1 MARNLME
8 KSLKIQLPDVKP
20 AVTQVSPASPLPKA
34 KTAPGT
40 LMGFMEGQSATHQ
53 ENKLLREQLKEADR
67 VALNF
72 KGASPVKML
81 DPVKIRRSVFANRN
95 TASFEGSIWA
105 EFKSD
110 ILGNGGNE
118 TPIRVRPLSE
128 PVDGFEFEIIYGHRR
143 HQACLELGIPVRA
156 QIEDATESMLFVAM
170 ELENRSRKDLSPW
183 EQGMFYAKAL
193 DKGLYPS
200 ARKLADAIRRD
211 SSDVGKALA
220 LARLPEAVVAA
231 FASPLDLQFRWAKP
245 LNDAHQA
252 DPDGLISRAKAIAAD
267 GRKQSAGEVLAQLLA
282 VQTPGGGAANDQA
295 DIAIGQ
301 VGKKASAVLTSDK
314 RGRAVL
320 KFQAALTAK
329 KRQALAAYAEKL
341 LLED

>member
-1 MARNLME
+1 MAKNLME
-8 KSLKIQLPDVKP
+8 KSLKIQLPDAKP
-20 AVTQVSPASPLPKA
+20 AATQVLATAPAKA

-53 ENKLLREQLKEADR
+53 ENKVLREQLKEADL

-81 DPVKIRRSVFANRN
+81 DPTKIRRSDWANRN
-95 TASFEGSIWA
+95 AASFEGTVWA
-105 EFKSD
+105 EFKAD

-118 TPIRVRPLSE
+118 TPIRIRPLPE
-128 PVDGFEFEIIYGHRR
+128 LVDGIEFEIVYGHRR

-156 QIEDATESMLFVAM
+156 QIEDATEHMLFVAM

-200 ARKLADAIRRD
+200 ARKLAEAIRRD
-211 SSDVGKALA
+211 LGDVGRALS
-220 LARLPEAVVAA
+220 LARLPAAVVAA
-231 FASPLDLQFRWAKP
+231 FDSPLEIQFRWAKP

-252 DPDGLISRAKAIAAD
+252 DPEGLITRAKAIAAY
-267 GRKQSAGEVLAQLLA
+267 GRRQSAGAVLAQLVGQSASKEPLENSG
-282 VQTPGGGAANDQA
+282 V
-295 DIAIGQ
+295 IEIGK
-301 VGKKASAVLTSDK
+301 VGKKAAAILSADK
-314 RGRAVL
+314 KGRAIL
-320 KFQAALTAK
+320 KFQVHLTEQ
-329 KRQALAAYAEKL
+329 KRQALASYAEQL
-341 LLED
+341 LLE

>member
-1 MARNLME
+1 MAKNLME
-8 KSLKIQLPDVKP
+8 KSLKIQLPDAKP
-20 AVTQVSPASPLPKA
+20 AVTAVSPASPPPKA

-53 ENKLLREQLKEADR
+53 ENKVLREQLKEADR
-67 VALNF
+67 VALHF

-81 DPVKIRRSVFANRN
+81 DPVKIRRSDFANRN
-95 TASFEGSIWA
+95 PASFEGNEWDA
-105 EFKSD
+105 FKKD

-118 TPIRVRPLSE
+118 TPIRVRPISE
-128 PVDGFEFEIIYGHRR
+128 PVDEVEFEIIYGHRR

-156 QIEDATESMLFVAM
+156 QIEDATEHMLFVAM

-200 ARKLADAIRRD
+200 ARQLAEAIRRD
-211 SSDVGKALA
+211 SSDVGKALS
-220 LARLPEAVVAA
+220 LARLPAAVVAA
-231 FASPLDLQFRWAKP
+231 FASPLEIQFRWAKP

-252 DPDGLISRAKAIAAD
+252 DPDGLITRAKAIAAY
-267 GRKQSAGEVLAQLLA
+267 GRRQSAGSVLQQLIA
-282 VQTPGGGAANDQA
+282 SQAPAGAPATERA
-295 DIAIGQ
+295 DIEIGK
-301 VGKKASAVLTSDK
+301 VGKKATAVLTSDSK
-314 RGRAVL
+314 GRAIL
-320 KFQAALTAK
+320 KFQVDLPPK

>member
-1 MARNLME
+1 MAKNLME
-8 KSLKIQLPDVKP
+8 KSMKIQLPDAKP
-20 AVTQVSPASPLPKA
+20 AATEVTPSAPPKA

-53 ENKLLREQLKEADR
+53 ENKLLREQLREADR
-67 VALNF
+67 VALTF

-81 DPVKIRRSVFANRN
+81 DPAKIRRSDWANRN
-95 TASFEGSIWA
+95 TASFEGTVWA
-105 EFKSD
+105 EFKAD

-128 PVDGFEFEIIYGHRR
+128 PVDGIEFEIIYGHRR
-143 HQACLELGIPVRA
+143 HRACLELGIPVRA
-156 QIEDATESMLFVAM
+156 QIEDATEHMLFVAM

-220 LARLPEAVVAA
+220 LARLPEAVVSA
-231 FASPLDLQFRWAKP
+231 FASPLEIQYRWAKP

-252 DPDGLISRAKAIAAD
+252 DPDGLISRAKAIAAY
-267 GRKQSAGEVLAQLLA
+267 GRRQSAGAVLAQLIA
-282 VQTPGGGAANDQA
+282 PQA
-295 DIAIGQ
+295 TAGQRTSEKVDIEIGK
-301 VGKKASAVLTSDK
+301 VGNKATAVLTSDK
-314 RGRAVL
+314 KGRAVL
-320 KFQAALTAK
+320 KFQVDLPAK

-341 LLED
+341 LFED

>member
-1 MARNLME
+1 MAKNLME
-8 KSLKIQLPDVKP
+8 KSLKIQLPDAKP
-20 AVTQVSPASPLPKA
+20 VVTPLSPASPPPKA

-81 DPVKIRRSVFANRN
+81 DPMEIRRSDFANRN
-95 TASFEGSIWA
+95 PASFEGSDWD
-105 EFKSD
+105 EFKKD

-118 TPIRVRPLSE
+118 TPIRVRPIQPAE
-128 PVDGFEFEIIYGHRR
+128 GYGFEIIYGHRR

-156 QIEDATESMLFVAM
+156 QIEDATEHMLFVAM

-193 DKGLYPS
+193 DRGLYPS
-200 ARKLADAIRRD
+200 SRKLAEAIRRNA
-211 SSDVGKALA
+211 SDVGKALA
-220 LARLPEAVVAA
+220 LARLPTAVVEA
-231 FASPLDLQFRWAKP
+231 FASPLEIQFRWAKP

-252 DPDGLISRAKAIAAD
+252 DPDGLIARAKAIAAY
-267 GRKQSAGEVLAQLLA
+267 GRRQSAGSVLQQLIA
-282 VQTPGGGAANDQA
+282 PQA
-295 DIAIGQ
+295 HADAHATENGDIEIGK
-301 VGKKASAVLTSDK
+301 VGKKSAAVLTSDSK
-314 RGRAVL
+314 GRAIL
-320 KFQAALTAK
+320 KFQVNLPAK

-341 LLED
+341 LEN